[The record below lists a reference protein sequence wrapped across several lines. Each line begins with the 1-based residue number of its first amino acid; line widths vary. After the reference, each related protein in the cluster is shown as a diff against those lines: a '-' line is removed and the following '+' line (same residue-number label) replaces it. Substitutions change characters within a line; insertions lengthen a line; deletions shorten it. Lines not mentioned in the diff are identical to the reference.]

1 MRQLFHTRNL
11 GFELFDVDILSATDE
26 ELQIVSD
33 DTGLA
38 LNLDEMKRIRSYFE
52 SKGRNPTDVELQSLG
67 QAWSEHCCYK
77 SSMVFLREYLTSIDS
92 DAVLD
97 RGDAGVVEFDED
109 HAYALRIESHNHPS
123 AVEPYG
129 GAATGIGGI
138 IRDVL
143 CMGAQP
149 IALIDPLHFG
159 PLDLRY
165 RDLPPGVKHPRYL
178 MGGVVSGI
186 RDYGNRLGIPTVSGA
201 VIFDEGYI
209 GNIIINV
216 GCVGIAKKKNLTK
229 NRVKTENDVFILVG
243 GRTGRDGIHGVTFA
257 SVELTEDMEE
267 QWRGGAVQLGDPILK
282 EPLIHACLEAAE
294 RGLLNGM
301 KDLGGGGLSCV
312 IGEMALAGGFGAEV
326 ELEKVPLKEEGL
338 APWEMWVSES
348 QERMML
354 AVAPENV
361 EKILHIFKLYD
372 VLATPIAKVIKDKIV
387 RVKYQGEV
395 VLELDLEFLTAGPE
409 YCREYVTDSESMKQ
423 SETVPDEP
431 EDYLKAILDV
441 IASPNIASK
450 EWVIRQYDH
459 EVRGSTV
466 LKPLQGKIGLACHG
480 DAVVLK
486 PLESS
491 NRCLAVTTSSTPH
504 YTAIDPYLGG
514 ASAVDE
520 MCRNLVSV
528 GASPHSFSNCLNF
541 GNPEKPDRLGAFRET
556 VRGIGETAMALG
568 LPTPSGN
575 VSFYNE
581 TSFAPVKPT
590 PVLLGVGIVD
600 DLAKCVTT
608 DFKKEGSSILLIG
621 ETKEELGGS
630 EYYSLNGAY
639 SSTVPSVDL
648 NTLKS
653 GMKGI
658 LTSID
663 DGLLLSCH
671 DISHGGLAVAVAEMC
686 LGGNIGA
693 SLDLTGI
700 PDLRLDHKLFSE
712 SNTRW
717 LVEIDSGN
725 EDRVL
730 SRFGNIWVRRI
741 GTVTGDTLSIKDNGS
756 SIEIPLDDVR
766 AAWTNTLYNLLGGG
780 L

>member
-1 MRQLFHTRNL
+1 MRQLFNSRNL

-26 ELQIVSD
+26 ELQAVSD
-33 DTGLA
+33 DAGLA
-38 LNLDEMKRIRSYFE
+38 LSTDEMKMIRSHFE
-52 SKGRNPTDVELQSLG
+52 TKGRNPTDVELQSLG

-77 SSMVFLREYLTSIDS
+77 SSMVFLREYLTGIES
-92 DAVLD
+92 DTVID

-149 IALIDPLHFG
+149 VALIDPLHFG

-216 GCVGIAKKKNLTK
+216 GCVGIAKKKNLAK
-229 NRVKTENDVFILVG
+229 NRVKTEDDVFILVG

-267 QWRGGAVQLGDPILK
+267 EWRGGAVQLGDPILK

-294 RGLLNGM
+294 KGLLNGM

-312 IGEMALAGGFGAEV
+312 VGEMALAGGFGAEV
-326 ELEKVPLKEEGL
+326 ELDKVPLKEEGL

-354 AVAPENV
+354 AVAPERV
-361 EKILHIFKLYD
+361 DDILHIFKLYD
-372 VLATPIAKVIKDKIV
+372 VLATPIGKVIRDKVV
-387 RVKYQGEV
+387 RVRYHGEV

-409 YCREYVTDSESMKQ
+409 YCRDYATDFVSLKKA
-423 SETVPDEP
+423 ETELDEP
-431 EDYLKAILDV
+431 SDYRKAILEML
-441 IASPNIASK
+441 AAPNISSK

-459 EVRGSTV
+459 EVRASTV
-466 LKPLQGKIGLACHG
+466 LKPLQGEIGLACHG
-480 DAVVLK
+480 DAVVIK
-486 PLESS
+486 PLENS
-491 NRCLAVTTSSTPH
+491 NRCLAVTTASTPH

-514 ASAVDE
+514 ASAIDE

-528 GASPHSFSNCLNF
+528 GARPHSFSNCLNF

-556 VRGIGETAMALG
+556 VRGIGEMAVELG

-590 PVLLGVGIVD
+590 PVLLGVGIVE
-600 DLAKCVTT
+600 DLAKCVTI
-608 DFKKEGSSILLIG
+608 DFKKEGSSILLVG
-621 ETKEELGGS
+621 ETRKELGGS
-630 EYYSLNGAY
+630 EYYDLRDGF
-639 SSTVPSVDL
+639 SSAVPSVDVNVL
-648 NTLKS
+648 RRS
-653 GMKGI
+653 MDGI
-658 LTSID
+658 LSAID

-671 DISHGGLAVAVAEMC
+671 DVSHGGLAVAVAEMC
-686 LGGNIGA
+686 LGGNLGA
-693 SLDLTGI
+693 DLDLSGI
-700 PDLRLDHKLFSE
+700 GDLRFDHKLFSE

-717 LVEIDSGN
+717 LVEVERGN
-725 EDRVL
+725 EEKVL
-730 SRFGNIWVRRI
+730 SKFDGISVNKI
-741 GTVTGDTLSIKDNGS
+741 GEVSGDSITFKDNGREAKLS
-756 SIEIPLDDVR
+756 LSDVR
-766 AAWTNTLYNLLGGG
+766 EAWTNTLYDLLGGG
-780 L
+780 T

>member
-1 MRQLFHTRNL
+1 MKHLFNSRNL
-11 GFELFDVDILSATDE
+11 GFEFYDVDILSATDQ
-26 ELQIVSD
+26 ELQAVSD
-33 DTGLA
+33 DVGLA
-38 LNLDEMKRIRSYFE
+38 LNIDEMKLIKSYFE

-77 SSMVFLREYLTSIDS
+77 SSMVFLREYLTGIES
-92 DAVLD
+92 DAVID

-109 HAYALRIESHNHPS
+109 HAYAIRIESHNHPS

-149 IALIDPLHFG
+149 VALIDPLHFG

-201 VIFDEGYI
+201 VLFDEGYI

-216 GCVGIAKKKNLTK
+216 GCVGIARKKNLAK

-267 QWRGGAVQLGDPILK
+267 EWRGGAVQLGDPILK
-282 EPLIHACLEAAE
+282 EPLIHACLEVAE

-312 IGEMALAGGFGAEV
+312 VGEMALAGGFGAEV

-354 AVAPENV
+354 AIAPENV
-361 EKILHIFKLYD
+361 EDVLHIFKLYD
-372 VLATPIAKVIKDKIV
+372 VLATPIGKVIKDEIV
-387 RVKYQGEV
+387 RVSYQGEV

-409 YCREYVTDSESMKQ
+409 YCRDYVTEFKPMKKSEV
-423 SETVPDEP
+423 EPDEP
-431 EDYLKAILDV
+431 TDLGETFLGVLS
-441 IASPNIASK
+441 SPNIASK

-459 EVRGSTV
+459 EVRASTV

-486 PLESS
+486 PLENS
-491 NRCLAVTTSSTPH
+491 NRCLAVTTASTPH
-504 YTAIDPYLGG
+504 YTAINPYLGG

-520 MCRNLVSV
+520 MCRNLVAV
-528 GASPHSFSNCLNF
+528 GARPHSFSNCLNF

-556 VRGIGETAMALG
+556 VRGIGEMASELG

-590 PVLLGVGIVD
+590 PVLLGVGIVE
-600 DLAKCVTT
+600 DLSKCVTS
-608 DFKKEGSSILLIG
+608 DFKKDGSSILLIG
-621 ETKEELGGS
+621 DTKKELGGS
-630 EYYSLNGAY
+630 EYYSSKSAF
-639 SSTVPSVDL
+639 SPVVPSVDVQK
-648 NTLKS
+648 LKRS
-653 GMKGI
+653 MKGI
-658 LTSID
+658 LSSIH
-663 DGLLLSCH
+663 DGLVLSCH
-671 DISHGGLAVAVAEMC
+671 DVAHGGLAIALAEMC
-686 LGGNIGA
+686 LGGDVGVDSDLSGIG
-693 SLDLTGI
+693 
-700 PDLRLDHKLFSE
+700 DLRSDCKLFSE

-717 LVEIDSGN
+717 LVEVDPGNEERIMSKFDDVTLIKIGSVSGN
-725 EDRVL
+725 SFSLR
-730 SRFGNIWVRRI
+730 
-741 GTVTGDTLSIKDNGS
+741 DNGNA
-756 SIEIPLDDVR
+756 IDLPLSDVR
-766 AAWTNTLYNLLGGG
+766 KAWTNTLYDLLGGM
-780 L
+780 